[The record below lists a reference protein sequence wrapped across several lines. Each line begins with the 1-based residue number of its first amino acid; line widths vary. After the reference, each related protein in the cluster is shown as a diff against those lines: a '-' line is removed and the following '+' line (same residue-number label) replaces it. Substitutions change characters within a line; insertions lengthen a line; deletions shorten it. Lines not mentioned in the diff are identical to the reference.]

1 MAKERRSDQL
11 RPVTITRHYTS
22 VPYGSVLISTGKTS
36 VLCTASVERGVP
48 RWLDGKGEGWVTAE
62 YGMLPG
68 STTTRRS
75 RRTDDGR
82 THEIQRLIGRS
93 LRAVVDRSVISG
105 YTVWLDC
112 DVLQTDGGT
121 RTASVTGS
129 YVALV
134 DALARME
141 REKLICGRPLK
152 AAVAAV
158 SVGIVGRRVVLDLDY
173 ALDVQAEVDMNIVMT
188 SLGEYVE
195 VQGTAE
201 RGTFDDKELGR
212 MLRLARGGIRRLF
225 EMQRR
230 ALGQTG
236 TVQETG

>member
-1 MAKERRSDQL
+1 
-11 RPVTITRHYTS
+11 
-22 VPYGSVLISTGKTS
+22 
-36 VLCTASVERGVP
+36 
-48 RWLDGKGEGWVTAE
+48 
-62 YGMLPG
+62 
-68 STTTRRS
+68 
-75 RRTDDGR
+75 
-82 THEIQRLIGRS
+82 
-93 LRAVVDRSVISG
+93 
-105 YTVWLDC
+105 
-112 DVLQTDGGT
+112 
-121 RTASVTGS
+121 
-129 YVALV
+129 
-134 DALARME
+134 
-141 REKLICGRPLK
+141 
-152 AAVAAV
+152 
-158 SVGIVGRRVVLDLDY
+158 VGRRVVLDLDY

>member
-22 VPYGSVLISTGKTS
+22 APYGSVLIATGGTR

-68 STTTRRS
+68 STPTRRS

-82 THEIQRLIGRS
+82 TQEIQRLIGRS
-93 LRAVVDRSVISG
+93 LRAVVDRSVIDG

-112 DVLQTDGGT
+112 DVLQADGGT

-141 REKLICGRPLK
+141 QEKLICGRPLK

-173 ALDVQAEVDMNIVMT
+173 ELDVQAEVDMNIVMT
-188 SLGEYVE
+188 SLGQYVE

-201 RGTFDDKELGR
+201 HGTFDDKELGR
-212 MLRLARGGIRRLF
+212 MLRLARGGIQRLF
-225 EMQRR
+225 EMQHR
-230 ALGQTG
+230 ALGESG
-236 TVQETG
+236 KAQETG

>member
-1 MAKERRSDQL
+1 MARARRSDRL
-11 RPVTITRHYTS
+11 RPVTLTRHYTS
-22 VPYGSVLISTGKTS
+22 APYGSVLIETGKTR

-68 STTTRRS
+68 STPARRQ
-75 RRTDDGR
+75 RKTDDGR
-82 THEIQRLIGRS
+82 TQEIQRLIGRS
-93 LRAVVDRSVISG
+93 LRAVVDRSVING

-112 DVLQTDGGT
+112 DVLEADGGT

-129 YVALV
+129 YVALA

-141 REKLICGRPLK
+141 RENLICGRPLK
-152 AAVAAV
+152 AGVAAV
-158 SVGIVGRRVVLDLDY
+158 SVGIVGGRVVLDLDY

-188 SLGEYVE
+188 SLGEFVE

-201 RGTFDDKELGR
+201 RGTFGEKDLLR
-212 MLRLARGGIRRLF
+212 MLALARRGIRRLF

-230 ALGQTG
+230 AIGQAG
-236 TVQETG
+236 KL